1 MYSAKEGC
9 QLTQND
15 GDAPPLLDSTV
26 LDRLT
31 AELDGDEG
39 IWRVFVQDFVA
50 LLPDRI
56 EKLRLA
62 MTTGDTGGAVAAVQS
77 LKTSSQTVGA
87 ERLAG
92 LALDLER
99 LIRVEAR
106 GADPADVLPLLATPH
121 LKQLKQSALQTTYFL
136 GRHLQKPSATA

>member
-15 GDAPPLLDSTV
+15 GDVPPLLDSTV

-39 IWRVFVQDFVA
+39 IWRVFVQDFIV

-62 MTTGDTGGAVAAVQS
+62 MTTGDTWGAIAAVQS
-77 LKTSSQTVGA
+77 LKTSSEMVGA

-92 LALDLER
+92 LSLDLER
-99 LIRVEAR
+99 SIRLAAR
-106 GADPADVLPLLATPH
+106 GGNPANVLPLLAAPH
-121 LKQLKQSALQTTYFL
+121 LKLLKQSALQTTYFL
-136 GRHLQKPSATA
+136 ERHLQKPSATA